1 MKNER
6 GITLVAFVVMLCCVG
21 GAVGACPMSNTNA
34 LISSV
39 LVHTHPSMSDERAAH
54 SFDAPLQVSPGQ
66 FSSDIPVQIEI
77 EELHNLPP
85 PIAVV

>member
-21 GAVGACPMSNTNA
+21 GAVGACPMSHTNA

-39 LVHTHPSMSDERAAH
+39 LVYTHSSMSDERVSH
-54 SFDAPLQVSPGQ
+54 SYDALEQA
-66 FSSDIPVQIEI
+66 SSDPINAEIPAQIEI
-77 EELHNLPP
+77 EVLHNLPP
-85 PIAVV
+85 PVAVV